1 MDELWLRLGYLSPSI
16 SHMSSAEMYVPPC
29 AMHICVALFAL
40 GVPAL
45 HVLPEYVPPE
55 AWHILDDLSRI
66 VLEHAASGSASR
78 ATMAVVMS
86 IFLEPIVASWLV
98 DELPAALVQDPHG
111 PDLFSGPVV
120 ILAAY
125 LSPSG

>member
-1 MDELWLRLGYLSPSI
+1 
-16 SHMSSAEMYVPPC
+16 MSSAVMYVPPC
-29 AMHICVALFAL
+29 AMHICVALFAF

-86 IFLEPIVASWLV
+86 IFLEPIVASCWLMNFP
-98 DELPAALVQDPHG
+98 LPWPETPMAPTRSVPRW
-111 PDLFSGPVV
+111 PVPPKW
-120 ILAAY
+120 
-125 LSPSG
+125 LS